1 MTDDFI
7 TFEDFMQSL
16 QEESGAYNDFNELLK
31 DKKIVLAQYDM
42 DTIPYAPGF
51 YPGEYAINP
60 GKNEYMGY
68 IYDEIIKHPEDSD
81 MCYDFILVNNGK
93 IIAMGDEQGRC
104 GGITCSCRN
113 VGFPERLKKSR
124 AYDKVA
130 HLPIALS
137 DELEEPIYRYFG
149 TYQEYQEFF
158 KEQQP

>member
-1 MTDDFI
+1 MTDNFN
-7 TFEDFMQSL
+7 TFEDFMQLL
-16 QEESGAYNDFNELLK
+16 QEGSGAYNDFNELLK
-31 DKKIVLAQYDM
+31 DKKIMVQQYDM
-42 DTIPYAPGF
+42 DTMCYTPNFIPGRYAVN
-51 YPGEYAINP
+51 A
-60 GKNEYMGY
+60 GKTEYMGY
-68 IYDEIIKHPEDSD
+68 IYDEFIKHPEDSY

-104 GGITCSCRN
+104 GGITCSCRD

-130 HLPIALS
+130 HLPIASS
-137 DELEEPIYRYFG
+137 DELEEPIYKYFG